1 MRMSPFHADHPVPLP
16 GGHLVECTCPACG
29 HVLRVACPHCA
40 PAKPPAARSTG
51 AAVQAGLRADQV
63 TALLVDAVLSASA
76 AEGTAYAART
86 LSENGVPFDVA
97 LRVLTRPA
105 SRRYHPVTQP
115 HAAARRGAGAGAG
128 GGAGTLTSRR
138 TAHPVV

>member
-1 MRMSPFHADHPVPLP
+1 MSPLNADHPGPSRR
-16 GGHLVECTCPACG
+16 GHLVECTCTACG
-29 HVLRVACPHCA
+29 HVLQVACPHCA
-40 PAKPPAARSTG
+40 GTSPAAARAG
-51 AAVQAGLRADQV
+51 EGLRADQV
-63 TALLVDAVLSASA
+63 TALLVDAVISASA

-115 HAAARRGAGAGAG
+115 HAAARRGAGAGA
-128 GGAGTLTSRR
+128 AQRA
-138 TAHPVV
+138 AHPVI